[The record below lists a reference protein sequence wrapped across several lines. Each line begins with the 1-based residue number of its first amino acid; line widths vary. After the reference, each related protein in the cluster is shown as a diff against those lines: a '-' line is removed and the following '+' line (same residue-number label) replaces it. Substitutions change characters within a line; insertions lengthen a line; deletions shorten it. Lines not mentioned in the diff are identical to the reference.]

1 MRKHFHFER
10 RPHLFVMMPSW
21 VRCHSLP
28 KRLYTIWIYPETVG
42 LFHILGT
49 FKRLKGAYVRMCVR
63 YRRQHDA
70 RKSLEIHRIE
80 WRRGWE
86 SNCIPNLHRHAKTTG
101 PGRHRW
107 RSTDRHS
114 DLCLHSGDL
123 HCACT
128 GAAADRNRKVFM
140 DVVRHRH
147 HAERPFPDGGHH
159 VHRRRDRQQHSDGD
173 FRQ

>member
-1 MRKHFHFER
+1 MSRCIWTYTWVHIENRTATQCTHFQELIPGFSFSYGWNFGLTTEGIGRFLAFLLGTRPARISGMNGARFSGTR
-10 RPHLFVMMPSW
+10 R
-21 VRCHSLP
+21 

-80 WRRGWE
+80 WRGGWE

-114 DLCLHSGDL
+114 DLC
-123 HCACT
+123 
-128 GAAADRNRKVFM
+128 
-140 DVVRHRH
+140 
-147 HAERPFPDGGHH
+147 
-159 VHRRRDRQQHSDGD
+159 
-173 FRQ
+173 